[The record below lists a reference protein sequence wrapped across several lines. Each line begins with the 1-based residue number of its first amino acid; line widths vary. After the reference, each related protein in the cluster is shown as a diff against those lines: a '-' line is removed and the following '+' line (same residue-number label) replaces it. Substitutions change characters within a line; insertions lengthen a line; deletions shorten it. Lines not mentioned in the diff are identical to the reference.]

1 MYLFNYLV
9 LFVYAWRRY
18 IKLHPDLRSYWSWV
32 STRRCFCSNF
42 GASHRKLRERESID
56 LYILIFRGE
65 LQLRRG
71 RWTCWCCTQ
80 RRKMLRLGQHLISH
94 RIDIQCQWQ
103 TGLLH
108 FIALYIYIC
117 IYIYVCVHTYADVI
131 HTYTTHVIC
140 AHTYI
145 HTYRQTDRHTDMQTC
160 GHPYIHTSIHP
171 SIHASIHPYIHTNK
185 CGLENNEKIW
195 HQDFM
200 PLYLE

>member
-1 MYLFNYLV
+1 MWTQSIFIYVFKYLFNYLV

-18 IKLHPDLRSYWSWV
+18 IKLHPDLRSYWLWV
-32 STRRCFCSNF
+32 STRRCFCSSF

-65 LQLRRG
+65 LRLRRG

-108 FIALYIYIC
+108 FIALC

-140 AHTYI
+140 THTQTDRQTDRQTDSQPASQAGSQPGRQADRQTYI
-145 HTYRQTDRHTDMQTC
+145 HT
-160 GHPYIHTSIHP
+160 
-171 SIHASIHPYIHTNK
+171 
-185 CGLENNEKIW
+185 
-195 HQDFM
+195 
-200 PLYLE
+200 